1 MEGLD
6 RLDTVEMLLGDG
18 RQVGMTLVDLLVH
31 GMQPFPEILGG
42 DPLRWHDGQG
52 DEGQHGVNDEEHD
65 DGIAGPR
72 GVRHSPRE
80 DPQREFPHLTG
91 VVESPVQQHAWAMA
105 LVVVEGEPHD
115 FREHGPALL
124 IHERPVQV
132 GDQQRRDVRADTVR
146 DRQGQQAE
154 GSDLQDL
161 QGRAAGPSEAEQ
173 RHRLALAMQPI
184 HDDAGQD
191 RHL

>member
-65 DGIAGPR
+65 EGITSPHD
-72 GVRHSPRE
+72 VRHRPNE
-80 DPQREFPHLTG
+80 DLAGKAPHPGG
-91 VVESPVQQHAWAMA
+91 VLESPVQQLAGAVA
-105 LVVVEGEPHD
+105 LVMVKREPHD

-173 RHRLALAMQPI
+173 RHPLALAMQPI